1 MCYWEENI
9 SEQIRIYPLQ
19 TVLLSLP
26 FNKLPCP
33 QNVDC
38 MTLGY
43 SLGNLSMSGT
53 STSITPR
60 CFFFSVLQAAKPWN
74 TFHGFRTKQAWKKTD
89 GEGQQNKAIPIRSLI
104 LESSSV
110 FLSCDERA
118 LSTLK
123 KSPHYTLPVLP
134 VLPVHWYRV
143 SHGKM
148 TNLRSPFEWIL
159 MRFSTV

>member
-1 MCYWEENI
+1 MLLRREHI
-9 SEQIRIYPLQ
+9 SEQIRIPPLQ
-19 TVLLSLP
+19 TVLLFLP

-123 KSPHYTLPVLP
+123 KKSTLHTTGTARTTSALVQSNSWQNDKFKIP
-134 VLPVHWYRV
+134 
-143 SHGKM
+143 
-148 TNLRSPFEWIL
+148 I
-159 MRFSTV
+159 